1 MLFAELLPI
10 KIFSDKILLNVK
22 VTPNASRN
30 RIGSIFNNSLKIYV
44 TAVAENGQANKFV
57 LNLLAEKL
65 RINKNSLCITQGATT
80 QQKIVSIEGNPDSIV
95 KNLQIIIND

>member
-1 MLFAELLPI
+1 MLFAEQLPI
-10 KIFSDKILLNVK
+10 KIFTDKILLNVK
-22 VTPNASRN
+22 ITPNASRN

-44 TAVAENGQANKFV
+44 TAIAENGQANKFV

-65 RINKNSLCITQGATT
+65 GINKNCLCIVQGATAQNKT
-80 QQKIVSIEGNPDSIV
+80 VSIEGNPNFII